1 MPEDDDKKTGKPA
14 EAAEQQPA
22 GDAPG
27 GEENAA
33 EEGGDA
39 DQEAMMAEWEAM
51 AAEGEAA
58 EGEADEGEA
67 GEAGQGE
74 AERGAGAPPAAGEAK
89 PATRIP
95 AIHEVSLE
103 AYAILGTASMPVSQL
118 LRMGRGA
125 VVELDTGLGD
135 EIEMRIND
143 QLVAKGEVVVVEDR
157 IAIEITEIVKR
168 EGR

>member
-1 MPEDDDKKTGKPA
+1 M
-14 EAAEQQPA
+14 
-22 GDAPG
+22 
-27 GEENAA
+27 
-33 EEGGDA
+33 
-39 DQEAMMAEWEAM
+39 
-51 AAEGEAA
+51 
-58 EGEADEGEA
+58 
-67 GEAGQGE
+67 
-74 AERGAGAPPAAGEAK
+74 
-89 PATRIP
+89 P

-157 IAIEITEIVKR
+157 IPIEITEIATPDSSSPPAPHSSGPAPPPPR
-168 EGR
+168 RRPPPPPPPPP

>member
-1 MPEDDDKKTGKPA
+1 MPDEDEKKAKAPA
-14 EAAEQQPA
+14 EES
-22 GDAPG
+22 
-27 GEENAA
+27 EA
-33 EEGGDA
+33 EEPSEDGDA
-39 DQEAMMAEWEAM
+39 DQDAMMAEWEAM
-51 AAEGEAA
+51 AAEGEAE
-58 EGEADEGEA
+58 EGADEAAPETPADTASEA
-67 GEAGQGE
+67 PSDAGG
-74 AERGAGAPPAAGEAK
+74 AELPVVK
-89 PATRIP
+89 MP

-125 VVELDTGLGD
+125 VVELETGLGD

-168 EGR
+168 EGS

>member
-1 MPEDDDKKTGKPA
+1 MPDEDDKKTEQAAETA
-14 EAAEQQPA
+14 EAE
-22 GDAPG
+22 
-27 GEENAA
+27 A
-33 EEGGDA
+33 EEDAGAEGTGDA
-39 DQEAMMAEWEAM
+39 DQDAMMAEWEAM
-51 AAEGEAA
+51 ADEGDEDAEGEEPA
-58 EGEADEGEA
+58 EGEVAA
-67 GEAGQGE
+67 A
-74 AERGAGAPPAAGEAK
+74 ATPAVPGLK
-89 PATRIP
+89 LP

-125 VVELDTGLGD
+125 VVELETGLGD

-168 EGR
+168 ESS

>member
-1 MPEDDDKKTGKPA
+1 MPDEDEKKAETPA
-14 EAAEQQPA
+14 EESEAAESS
-22 GDAPG
+22 
-27 GEENAA
+27 EE
-33 EEGGDA
+33 GDA
-39 DQEAMMAEWEAM
+39 DQDAMMAEWEAM
-51 AAEGEAA
+51 AAEGEAEEGADETAPETQADAPSDTGAGTSSASGAA
-58 EGEADEGEA
+58 EG
-67 GEAGQGE
+67 
-74 AERGAGAPPAAGEAK
+74 PVVK
-89 PATRIP
+89 IP

-125 VVELDTGLGD
+125 VVELETGLGD

-168 EGR
+168 EGS

>member
-1 MPEDDDKKTGKPA
+1 MAEEDDNKAA
-14 EAAEQQPA
+14 EAQE
-22 GDAPG
+22 APEAN
-27 GEENAA
+27 EEAA
-33 EEGGDA
+33 GDA
-39 DQEAMMAEWEAM
+39 DQDAMMAEWEAM
-51 AAEGEAA
+51 AAEGE
-58 EGEADEGEA
+58 
-67 GEAGQGE
+67 GE
-74 AERGAGAPPAAGEAK
+74 AEAAQPAAPAPAAADK
-89 PATRIP
+89 PAARIP

-168 EGR
+168 ESS

>member
-1 MPEDDDKKTGKPA
+1 MAEEDDKKAVEAQEAPEA
-14 EAAEQQPA
+14 NEEAA
-22 GDAPG
+22 
-27 GEENAA
+27 
-33 EEGGDA
+33 GDA
-39 DQEAMMAEWEAM
+39 DQDAMMAEWEAM
-51 AAEGEAA
+51 AAEGDGEGEGEG
-58 EGEADEGEA
+58 EGEAP
-67 GEAGQGE
+67 Q
-74 AERGAGAPPAAGEAK
+74 PAAPAPAVAGK
-89 PATRIP
+89 PARIP

-168 EGR
+168 ESS

>member
-1 MPEDDDKKTGKPA
+1 MPEEDDKKTEKPA
-14 EAAEQQPA
+14 EGETSDTA
-22 GDAPG
+22 DAPAEEG
-27 GEENAA
+27 GAEEGGA
-33 EEGGDA
+33 EEGGDD
-39 DQEAMMAEWEAM
+39 DQDAMMAEWEAM
-51 AAEGEAA
+51 AAEGE
-58 EGEADEGEA
+58 EGDEEQA
-67 GEAGQGE
+67 GGGDTEV
-74 AERGAGAPPAAGEAK
+74 PAQVSL
-89 PATRIP
+89 RIP

-168 EGR
+168 ESS

>member
-1 MPEDDDKKTGKPA
+1 MSDDDQQQEE
-14 EAAEQQPA
+14 EAASA
-22 GDAPG
+22 G
-27 GEENAA
+27 EA
-33 EEGGDA
+33 ETSDV

-51 AAEGEAA
+51 AAEGE
-58 EGEADEGEA
+58 EGDEGA
-67 GEAGQGE
+67 A
-74 AERGAGAPPAAGEAK
+74 PAAAV
-89 PATRIP
+89 PAVAGDKTP

-125 VVELDTGLGD
+125 VVELETGLGD

-157 IAIEITEIVKR
+157 IAIEITDIVKR
-168 EGR
+168 EGS

>member
-1 MPEDDDKKTGKPA
+1 MPDKDDKKTAKPA
-14 EAAEQQPA
+14 DA
-22 GDAPG
+22 GDKAPEAEASASPED
-27 GEENAA
+27 GE
-33 EEGGDA
+33 A
-39 DQEAMMAEWEAM
+39 DQDAMMAEWEAM
-51 AAEGEAA
+51 AAEGE
-58 EGEADEGEA
+58 GEAAPE
-67 GEAGQGE
+67 
-74 AERGAGAPPAAGEAK
+74 APPPAEPAK
-89 PATRIP
+89 PATPGGRIP

-168 EGR
+168 ESS

>member
-1 MPEDDDKKTGKPA
+1 MPDKDDKKTATPAGVPAKEPA
-14 EAAEQQPA
+14 EAEASAPEGE
-22 GDAPG
+22 GD
-27 GEENAA
+27 
-33 EEGGDA
+33 GDQ
-39 DQEAMMAEWEAM
+39 DAMMAEWEAM
-51 AAEGEAA
+51 AAEGEA
-58 EGEADEGEA
+58 EGEAASEA
-67 GEAGQGE
+67 A
-74 AERGAGAPPAAGEAK
+74 APAAPAGDTAK
-89 PATRIP
+89 PATGRMP

-168 EGR
+168 ESS

>member
-1 MPEDDDKKTGKPA
+1 M
-14 EAAEQQPA
+14 
-22 GDAPG
+22 
-27 GEENAA
+27 A
-33 EEGGDA
+33 EEDEKKAMGDQVGAGEGSSDA
-39 DQEAMMAEWEAM
+39 DQDALMAEWEAL
-51 AAEGEAA
+51 AAEGES
-58 EGEADEGEA
+58 ETEA
-67 GEAGQGE
+67 
-74 AERGAGAPPAAGEAK
+74 PAAAK
-89 PATRIP
+89 PAAAAQPSVRIP

-135 EIEMRIND
+135 EIEMRINN

-168 EGR
+168 EGS

>member
-1 MPEDDDKKTGKPA
+1 MPDKDDKKTATPAGAAAKEPA
-14 EAAEQQPA
+14 EAEAPA
-22 GDAPG
+22 PE
-27 GEENAA
+27 GEGE
-33 EEGGDA
+33 A
-39 DQEAMMAEWEAM
+39 DQDAMMAEWEAM
-51 AAEGEAA
+51 AAEGEA
-58 EGEADEGEA
+58 EGEAAPEA
-67 GEAGQGE
+67 A
-74 AERGAGAPPAAGEAK
+74 APPAPAGDTAK
-89 PATRIP
+89 QATGRMP

-168 EGR
+168 ESS

>member
-1 MPEDDDKKTGKPA
+1 MPDEDEKKTDKPE
-14 EAAEQQPA
+14 EAA
-22 GDAPG
+22 
-27 GEENAA
+27 AA
-33 EEGGDA
+33 EDSGAEEAGDA
-39 DQEAMMAEWEAM
+39 DQDAMMAEWEAM
-51 AAEGEAA
+51 AAEGE
-58 EGEADEGEA
+58 DEGE
-67 GEAGQGE
+67 GEEDAAAQE
-74 AERGAGAPPAAGEAK
+74 GAGDSAETPAVSVK
-89 PATRIP
+89 MP

-103 AYAILGTASMPVSQL
+103 AYAILGTAAMPVSQL

-168 EGR
+168 ESS

>member
-1 MPEDDDKKTGKPA
+1 MPDEDDKKTEKPA
-14 EAAEQQPA
+14 AAAESEAAEEAEGA
-22 GDAPG
+22 GSK
-27 GEENAA
+27 
-33 EEGGDA
+33 EGGDP
-39 DQEAMMAEWEAM
+39 DQDAMMAEWEAM
-51 AAEGEAA
+51 AAEGEEDADA
-58 EGEADEGEA
+58 EADA
-67 GEAGQGE
+67 A
-74 AERGAGAPPAAGEAK
+74 AGAAPLAAAPLAQPGMK
-89 PATRIP
+89 IP

-168 EGR
+168 EGS

>member
-1 MPEDDDKKTGKPA
+1 MPDEDEKQAETPA
-14 EAAEQQPA
+14 ADAEGAA
-22 GDAPG
+22 DA
-27 GEENAA
+27 AA
-33 EEGGDA
+33 EEGDA
-39 DQEAMMAEWEAM
+39 DQDAMMAEWEAM
-51 AAEGEAA
+51 AAEGEDDAGEGDAA
-58 EGEADEGEA
+58 GGEA
-67 GEAGQGE
+67 GGETAGGDSDV
-74 AERGAGAPPAAGEAK
+74 APDGGPAIK
-89 PATRIP
+89 IP

-125 VVELDTGLGD
+125 VVELETGLGD

-168 EGR
+168 EGS